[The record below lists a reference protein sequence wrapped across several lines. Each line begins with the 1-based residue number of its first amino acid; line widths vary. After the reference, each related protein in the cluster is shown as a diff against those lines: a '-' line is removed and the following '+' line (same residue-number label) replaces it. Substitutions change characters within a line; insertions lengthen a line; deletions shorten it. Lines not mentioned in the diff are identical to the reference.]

1 MKAQMVRILLMTEVQ
16 IHRMEVLTMALPMMN
31 LQMMVP
37 TMMEVPMTDIQM
49 TAPTMTEVMMKAII
63 RRSNTE

>member
-1 MKAQMVRILLMTEVQ
+1 MTEVQ
-16 IHRMEVLTMALPMMN
+16 IHRMEVLTMALSMMN

-37 TMMEVPMTDIQM
+37 TMTEVPMTDIQM

-63 RRSNTE
+63 RRSNTK

>member
-1 MKAQMVRILLMTEVQ
+1 MTEVQ
-16 IHRMEVLTMALPMMN
+16 IHRMEALTMDLPMMN
-31 LQMMVP
+31 LQMTVP

-49 TAPTMTEVMMKAII
+49 TAPTMTEVMMKVII

>member
-1 MKAQMVRILLMTEVQ
+1 
-16 IHRMEVLTMALPMMN
+16 MALPMMN

-37 TMMEVPMTDIQM
+37 TMTEVPMTDIQM

-63 RRSNTE
+63 RRSNTK

>member
-1 MKAQMVRILLMTEVQ
+1 
-16 IHRMEVLTMALPMMN
+16 MALPMMN

-49 TAPTMTEVMMKAII
+49 TVPTMTEVMMKAII
-63 RRSNTE
+63 RRSNTK

>member
-1 MKAQMVRILLMTEVQ
+1 
-16 IHRMEVLTMALPMMN
+16 MMN

-63 RRSNTE
+63 RRSNTK